1 MKERQFTIIVLLL
14 VQYLCNSISDKKP
27 HQGRIRKYR
36 KVRVRVS
43 EKKSLVFVATIQ
55 TLNFYQ
61 LVLYI
66 VCYNMYVW

>member
-43 EKKSLVFVATIQ
+43 EKKKFGVC
-55 TLNFYQ
+55 
-61 LVLYI
+61 
-66 VCYNMYVW
+66 CYNTNSQLLPACSIHSLL